1 MKLCFSEDF
10 LVGAPRFELGT
21 PSPPDWGASFN
32 PAGKLI
38 DGAFFL
44 PVKISSD
51 KADFATRRVE
61 PLKSVGESSDSNESR
76 K

>member
-1 MKLCFSEDF
+1 
-10 LVGAPRFELGT
+10 
-21 PSPPDWGASFN
+21 
-32 PAGKLI
+32 
-38 DGAFFL
+38 
-44 PVKISSD
+44 VKISSD